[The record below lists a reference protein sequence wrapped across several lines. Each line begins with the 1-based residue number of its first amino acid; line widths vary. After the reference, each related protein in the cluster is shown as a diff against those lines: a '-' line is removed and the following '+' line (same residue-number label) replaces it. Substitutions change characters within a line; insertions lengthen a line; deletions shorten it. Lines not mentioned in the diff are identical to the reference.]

1 MTIAAGG
8 AGKSTLAIAEALS
21 MVRGFPLLGD
31 ETTEHPEIFARV
43 WIYNGEDD
51 RDELTRRIMAACLHY
66 KITPTELNGRL
77 FVDTGCERQLI
88 THRQVGLE
96 IKVAVPMIEAVKRQI
111 VENQIDVLIVD
122 PFVSTHTV
130 PENDNGAI
138 NEVASQWRQIA
149 EECNCS
155 IELIHHTKK
164 TEGRSVTVAD
174 ARGGS
179 ALVNVARSVREL
191 NNMTY
196 AQAKAAGVSAE
207 ERNTI
212 KALTFGKTN
221 LSATPAS
228 TRWKV
233 IIPVP
238 LSNEGALNEGQDHVG
253 VMTEW
258 NWPDAEQAADD
269 LPADKVE
276 AIMSRL
282 AGGLYGK
289 AIEAAD
295 WAGHV
300 VGEYLELGTEKGDPG
315 RPRVCAILAA
325 WEKSGK
331 LEVYIERTT
340 PSAKARK
347 YLRPAAG

>member
-1 MTIAAGG
+1 MSQKPSLVQSAQ
-8 AGKSTLAIAEALS
+8 S
-21 MVRGFPLLGD
+21 
-31 ETTEHPEIFARV
+31 
-43 WIYNGEDD
+43 
-51 RDELTRRIMAACLHY
+51 
-66 KITPTELNGRL
+66 
-77 FVDTGCERQLI
+77 
-88 THRQVGLE
+88 
-96 IKVAVPMIEAVKRQI
+96 VP
-111 VENQIDVLIVD
+111 
-122 PFVSTHTV
+122 
-130 PENDNGAI
+130 G
-138 NEVASQWRQIA
+138 
-149 EECNCS
+149 
-155 IELIHHTKK
+155 
-164 TEGRSVTVAD
+164 
-174 ARGGS
+174 
-179 ALVNVARSVREL
+179 
-191 NNMTY
+191 
-196 AQAKAAGVSAE
+196 
-207 ERNTI
+207 
-212 KALTFGKTN
+212 ALTFGKTN